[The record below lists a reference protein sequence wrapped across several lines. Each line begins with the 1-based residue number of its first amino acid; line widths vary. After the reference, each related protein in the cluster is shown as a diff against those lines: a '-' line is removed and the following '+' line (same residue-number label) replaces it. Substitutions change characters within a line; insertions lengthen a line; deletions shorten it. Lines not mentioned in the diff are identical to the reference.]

1 MSLLLFFS
9 FDGAII
15 IGEGSHDAIIVGKGL
30 WDEIVNGEGMHDA
43 IIVGEVLGNGAIVDG
58 EGLHDDARIFREG
71 SCNGDNVDGGE
82 NCLLVRLHLIWDC
95 FACPVMALQ

>member
-30 WDEIVNGEGMHDA
+30 CDEIVNGEGMHDA
-43 IIVGEVLGNGAIVDG
+43 IIVGEVLGNGGEPFIGEAASYLGLFCLSCDG
-58 EGLHDDARIFREG
+58 LAMIMK
-71 SCNGDNVDGGE
+71 
-82 NCLLVRLHLIWDC
+82 I
-95 FACPVMALQ
+95 A